1 MKKKIQNVVKFISVM
16 FAIIGI
22 LIIVYAIA
30 FSMGYFPYI
39 LGIAFIVAG
48 FLAYK
53 TGMGHLDNIFGDK

>member
-1 MKKKIQNVVKFISVM
+1 M